1 MDTTIILKL
10 FLLFTLLLFLI
21 RTYYRY
27 DNDNTN
33 LNEVK
38 EKTKLIKNVS
48 FADEENKPLETII
61 KIT

>member
-1 MDTTIILKL
+1 MDTTIILIL

-38 EKTKLIKNVS
+38 ENKADKNVS